1 MLGAAYGLTTGNPN
15 IHFALAALCILPFWF
30 PAWHPLDRI
39 YNHLIRPIWNGTPL
53 PPNPL
58 QRRIAC
64 VIGGS
69 INIGIGVSFLSGSAI
84 LAYILGFIL
93 VPLQIIV
100 ISTHFCVAS
109 WLYEGVLR
117 LIGKWS
123 PPVSAEKARNVVAAG
138 GRLID
143 VREPDEFSVDHLPDA
158 INIPLDSLD
167 QNLDTLRETPAVLY
181 CASGLRSQAAYT
193 RLKQR
198 GIDVHNL
205 GAMSRYGDNP

>member
-1 MLGAAYGLTTGNPN
+1 MAGTLESIALAQQGYDYTPEELHKLSWGLRFTPFVCMLGAAYGLTTGNPN

-109 WLYEGVLR
+109 WL
-117 LIGKWS
+117 
-123 PPVSAEKARNVVAAG
+123 
-138 GRLID
+138 
-143 VREPDEFSVDHLPDA
+143 
-158 INIPLDSLD
+158 
-167 QNLDTLRETPAVLY
+167 
-181 CASGLRSQAAYT
+181 
-193 RLKQR
+193 
-198 GIDVHNL
+198 
-205 GAMSRYGDNP
+205 